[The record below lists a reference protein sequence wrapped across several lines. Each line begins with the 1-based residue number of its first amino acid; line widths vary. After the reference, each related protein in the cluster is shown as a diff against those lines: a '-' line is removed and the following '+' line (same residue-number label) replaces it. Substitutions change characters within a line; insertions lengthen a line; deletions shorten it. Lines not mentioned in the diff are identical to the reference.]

1 MKQILSPGSNMP
13 LGYLEASC
21 TLARLKR
28 SLSRLVYRIPAST
41 PGKISIPAVSSEL
54 DSLKQWYADLPTHLR
69 DYSQVA
75 SYHTRSVAVL
85 HLRYWRAIAF
95 ATRPF
100 LLYTVSRGRNQDDQA
115 KRKHFD
121 DFGATCVQ
129 AAERSLEII
138 SFLRDWDLL
147 TSLIALD
154 CTCVLECMQIFVLA
168 LSERREAE
176 NLRRVRACLSVLQGM
191 EQILW
196 PRHAL
201 TEVTAQLEESGIWD
215 GDDVLFP
222 PGLGAPGLMF
232 MGLAPPGDL

>member
-1 MKQILSPGSNMP
+1 MP

-28 SLSRLVYRIPAST
+28 GLSRLVYRIPASSS
-41 PGKISIPAVSSEL
+41 GKMSIPAVSSEL
-54 DSLKQWYADLPTHLR
+54 DTLKQWYSNLPTHLR

-75 SYHTRSVAVL
+75 RHHSRSVAVL
-85 HLRYWRAIAF
+85 HLRYWRAVAF

-100 LLYTVSRGRNQDDQA
+100 LLYSVSRGRNQDDEA

-121 DFGATCVQ
+121 DFGAMCVE
-129 AAERSLEII
+129 AAEKSLEII
-138 SFLRDWDLL
+138 SFLRDWNLL

-154 CTCVLECMQIFVLA
+154 CTCLLECMQIFVLA
-168 LSERREAE
+168 LAGQNSAE
-176 NLRRVRACLSVLQGM
+176 YLQNVKACLRTLQGM

-196 PRHAL
+196 PKHAL
-201 TEVTAQLEESGIWD
+201 TEVTAQLEEQGIWD

-222 PGLGAPGLMF
+222 PGMGAPGFMF
-232 MGLAPPGDL
+232 MGLAPPSDL